1 MLRLVRIILLKLLG
15 VKSYLR
21 IISSIYIKLINMGWG
36 KSKYPELH
44 YLKNIINLG
53 YNCIDIGANMGYYSY
68 FLSKY
73 SGPTGKIYAIE
84 PVPLFCKIWE
94 KNTSKTKFKN
104 LTLFPFALGEKD
116 SHVEMGTPMINGIL
130 HHGMTKIITK
140 NDSGFNKTFT
150 VEMKNPEN
158 LFSEIQKIDFI
169 KIDVEGYE
177 SIVVENMIETIRKH
191 KPLIQSELSGAENR
205 LKVIKTITDL
215 GYSVNYLKGNH
226 LELATPEIVNT
237 YQNDFYFKPN

>member
-1 MLRLVRIILLKLLG
+1 
-15 VKSYLR
+15 
-21 IISSIYIKLINMGWG
+21 MGWG

-44 YLKNIINLG
+44 FLKNVIKKG

-73 SGPTGKIYAIE
+73 SGTTGKIYAIE

-94 KNTSKTKFKN
+94 KNTSKSKFKN

-130 HHGMTKIITK
+130 HHGMTKVITE
-140 NDSGFNKTFT
+140 NDSVFKTTFT

-177 SIVVENMIETIRKH
+177 SIVVENMIETIKKH
-191 KPLIQSELSGAENR
+191 KPLIQSELSGRENR
-205 LKVIKTITDL
+205 LHVIKTISDL
-215 GYSVNYLKGNH
+215 GYSVNYLKDNH

-237 YQNDFYFKPN
+237 YQNDFYFKPD